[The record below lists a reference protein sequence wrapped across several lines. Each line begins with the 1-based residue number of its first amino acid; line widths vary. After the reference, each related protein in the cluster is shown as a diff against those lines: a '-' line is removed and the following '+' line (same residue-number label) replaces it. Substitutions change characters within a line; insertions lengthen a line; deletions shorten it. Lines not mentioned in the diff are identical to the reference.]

1 MERRPPAARRLQALQ
16 THLPGP
22 RRRLPPST
30 ADAASPQLSGE
41 GCAGGAAGGVGTRG
55 LLLAAAALYGC
66 GYLLGYRAG
75 RRAAWAQALLGA
87 GPGEDGGAGPQ
98 RGVGPPDQQD
108 KASRWTKTGQQLNA
122 ARVGQRRT
130 EKPRRRVE
138 MVDFP
143 GTPPR
148 RRPKGLRTMYDDE
161 SDDDDDPDVS

>member
-30 ADAASPQLSGE
+30 ADAASPQPSRE

-87 GPGEDGGAGPQ
+87 GPAGEDGGAGAE
-98 RGVGPPDQQD
+98 RVVGADQD
-108 KASRWTKTGQQLNA
+108 KARRWSKTGQQLNA

>member
-1 MERRPPAARRLQALQ
+1 MERRPPAARRLLALQ
-16 THLPGP
+16 THLPAP

-30 ADAASPQLSGE
+30 ADATSPQPSRE
-41 GCAGGAAGGVGTRG
+41 GCAGGAGGVGTRG

-87 GPGEDGGAGPQ
+87 GPAGEDGGAGAE
-98 RGVGPPDQQD
+98 RGVGADQD
-108 KASRWTKTGQQLNA
+108 KARRWTKTGQQLNA